1 MLTIKFMDNSTQVVH
16 VSADF
21 FKPTP
26 ISKGRMLSVK
36 DKAIELA
43 WSFKRKPAKISLA
56 KGNEIVFEKE
66 FGIAPPMGHTIVKQ
80 NDVSNDELKHLRRM
94 FKHQTFT
101 TFTKR

>member
-1 MLTIKFMDNSTQVVH
+1 MLTIKFMDNSTQVVN
-16 VSADF
+16 VTADF

-26 ISKGRMLSVK
+26 LSKGKILSVK

-56 KGNEIVFEKE
+56 KGSEIVFEKE
-66 FGIAPPMGHTIVKQ
+66 FGIAPPMAHTIQSK
-80 NDVSNDELKHLRRM
+80 NDVAIGELKHLRRM
-94 FKHQTFT
+94 FKHQSFT